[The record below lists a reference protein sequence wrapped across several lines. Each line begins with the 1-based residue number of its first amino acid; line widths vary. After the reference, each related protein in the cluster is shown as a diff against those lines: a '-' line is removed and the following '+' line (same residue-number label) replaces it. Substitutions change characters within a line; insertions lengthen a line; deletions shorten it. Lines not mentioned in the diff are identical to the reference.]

1 MLENDFEISVYNE
14 YSILIQF
21 EFDIDEKNVD
31 LLLFFKNLI
40 LENSNESILQVI
52 NTYNSLLVVYDFTI
66 NKIYDK
72 KESLKQLVL
81 SAKDNHETNGQVYEI
96 PVCYDEEYGLDLQLI
111 SEQNNLEVSQI
122 LKLHSARQYRVF
134 FIGFLPGFPYLS
146 QVDQRLEIKRKKRP
160 RSSIPKGSVG
170 IAGLQTGIY
179 PESSPAGWQIIG
191 KTPLHLF
198 DEINRKSLLSAG
210 DYVQFKPVSKNDFL
224 EIEDQV
230 FHESYQIQIS

>member
-1 MLENDFEISVYNE
+1 MLENYFEISVYNE

-21 EFDIDEKNVD
+21 DFNIDEKNVD
-31 LLLFFKNLI
+31 LLLFYKNLI
-40 LENSNESILQVI
+40 IKKCNKSILQVI
-52 NTYNSLLVVYDFTI
+52 NTYNSLLVVYCVTI
-66 NKIYDK
+66 NKIYDE

-81 SAKDNHETNGQVYEI
+81 SAKENHEINSRVYEI
-96 PVCYDEEYGLDLQLI
+96 PVCYDEEYGLDLELI
-111 SEQNNLEVSQI
+111 SAQNNLEVSQI
-122 LKLHSARQYRVF
+122 SELHSARQYRVF

-146 QVDQRLEIKRKKRP
+146 HVDQRLEIKRKKRP

>member
-21 EFDIDEKNVD
+21 DFDIDEKNVD
-31 LLLFFKNLI
+31 SLLFYKNLI
-40 LENSNESILQVI
+40 LENYNESILQVI
-52 NTYNSLLVVYDFTI
+52 NTYNSLLVIYDVTI
-66 NKIYDK
+66 NKIYDE

-81 SAKDNHETNGQVYEI
+81 SAKDNHETNGRVYEI

-146 QVDQRLEIKRKKRP
+146 HVDQRLEIKRKKRP

-179 PESSPAGWQIIG
+179 SESSPAGWQIIG